1 MTSSMLQ
8 RPGSAASRAVREAA
22 SEVEVAASS
31 SSETAEEHNTGAA
44 ACPCVSG
51 VQSVI
56 KFASKNRVLHTLLS
70 ENNYIC

>member
-31 SSETAEEHNTGAA
+31 SSDTAEEHNTGAA
-44 ACPCVSG
+44 ACPRVSG

-56 KFASKNRVLHTLLS
+56 LKYKYTVLYIILSDILVAST
-70 ENNYIC
+70 